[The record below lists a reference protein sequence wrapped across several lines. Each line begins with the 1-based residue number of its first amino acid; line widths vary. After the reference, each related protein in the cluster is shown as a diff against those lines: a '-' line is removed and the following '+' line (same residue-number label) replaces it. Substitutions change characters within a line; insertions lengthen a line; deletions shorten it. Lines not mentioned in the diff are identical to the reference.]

1 MCPSSKS
8 SSKETRGKIIK
19 KSREE
24 ARAPPVPGCIHFQTW
39 GTRALG
45 TRPLCWC
52 LLSCFLKAGAQLHR
66 AFCLLCS
73 GDVPGS
79 VHHPYLL
86 HTLLATC
93 ILKFRYQSGRCS
105 FEIYVFFFLLR
116 SCMLGMSNWKKI
128 HYVNFSLLYFYK

>member
-8 SSKETRGKIIK
+8 SSKDTWGEIIQ

-24 ARAPPVPGCIHFQTW
+24 ALAPPFPGCIHFQTR
-39 GTRALG
+39 GTGALG

-52 LLSCFLKAGAQLHR
+52 LLSCFLKAGSQLHG

-73 GDVPGS
+73 GDVPAS
-79 VHHPYLL
+79 VHHPCLL
-86 HTLLATC
+86 HTLLVAC

-105 FEIYVFFFLLR
+105 FEIYVFF
-116 SCMLGMSNWKKI
+116 CLGAACWACQIEKKK
-128 HYVNFSLLYFYK
+128 YTM